1 MHRFERST
9 MSRRGILQMSAG
21 LAAAGLA
28 ARSAFAAT
36 DISKVTVTGSQEM
49 TSGAKFKRSGKL
61 RIGVSNG
68 FSGNTWRTECM
79 ASLRNEAAK
88 HPEIAD
94 LIIVDGQ
101 GDITKQVNDIQ
112 DLISQ
117 QVDGILC
124 IPNSSTAVAPALAR
138 AMRANIPVVP
148 FNLEVS
154 GDQWCS
160 YIGTDL
166 AKKGV
171 AKAKFLNEALGGKGK
186 IVAMGGLPGNAGTAA
201 EWAASKAVLS
211 KDIEVLAMKDAYWQE
226 DRAKVLMADLIVAY
240 PEIDAVW
247 CDGGGEG
254 CGATKALLAAGRK
267 LVPVT
272 DDDYNGM
279 LKLFAQHHADNPNF
293 KLGLISEPTWESTL
307 AVRTILALLA
317 GNDVPKRQIIEPEP
331 ISNANYEQYLK
342 PDLPDGVY
350 VDSDLTDAEL
360 AKIFH

>member
-1 MHRFERST
+1 MLRFNQSM
-9 MSRRGILQMSAG
+9 MSRRAALKMGAG
-21 LAAAGLA
+21 FAAAGLA
-28 ARSAFAAT
+28 GRGAFAET
-36 DISKVTVTGSQEM
+36 DISRATVTGSKEI
-49 TSGAKFKRSGKL
+49 TPGAKFKRSGKL

-79 ASLRNEAAK
+79 ASLRKEAAK

-112 DLISQ
+112 DLVSQ
-117 QVDGILC
+117 QVDGLLC

-148 FNLEVS
+148 FNLAVS
-154 GDQWCS
+154 GEQWCS
-160 YIGTDL
+160 FIGTDL

-171 AKAKFLNEALGGKGK
+171 AKAQFLNEALGGKGK
-186 IVAMGGLPGNAGTAA
+186 IVALGGLPGNAGTAA
-201 EWAASKAVLS
+201 EWAASRAVLN
-211 KDIEVLAMKDAYWQE
+211 KDIEVLAMKDSYWQE

-240 PEIDAVW
+240 PQIDAVW

-254 CGATKALLAAGRK
+254 AGATKALLAAGRK

-293 KLGLISEPTWESTL
+293 KLCLISEPTWESTL

-317 GNDVPKRQIIEPEP
+317 GKDVPKRQIVEPVP
-331 ISNANYEQYLK
+331 ISNANYQQYVK

-350 VDSDLTDAEL
+350 VDSDLTDEEL